1 MVPLKT
7 FKRNKRKGLK
17 ETQISVSHIWLIY
30 VMKKLSITSNFLDK
44 LKTVDVTPVFKKED
58 KTAI

>member
-7 FKRNKRKGLK
+7 FKRNKRKRLK

-44 LKTVDVTPVFKKED
+44 LKTVDVTLVFKKED
-58 KTAI
+58 KTAV